1 MKHWFKVAICTL
13 ALAGLL
19 NGCFGSF
26 GATKL
31 LWNFNRNV
39 HSNVFVQTIVMWCF
53 TILPAYGAVIFADWA
68 VINIIEF
75 FQGSNPIGSNLEYT
89 PNEDGSVTAM
99 DENGNTL
106 KFTAVG
112 ENRMIVERDGVVVG
126 EVAVDENQ
134 TITMTNYATAD
145 VQQISPN
152 AIPAM

>member
-1 MKHWFKVAICTL
+1 MKHWFKVAICSL

-31 LWNFNRNV
+31 LWSFNRNV

-53 TILPAYGAVIFADWA
+53 TILPAYAAVIFADWA

-89 PNEDGSVTAM
+89 PNEDGSVTAV

-134 TITMTNYATAD
+134 NITMTNYATAD